1 MVVDDEPNNFD
12 VIETLLYT
20 EGYVLNYA
28 SNGQKALERLDK
40 FKPDLILLDVMMPEL
55 NGFEVCQRIK
65 TNPTWQHIP
74 IIMITALDSKETLA
88 NSLEVGADDFICKPV
103 SGIELKARIRSLL
116 RISQQHQSIQK
127 LCEQLQCVNQ
137 QLTELNIVLE
147 KQVKER
153 TAQLEKIILYDELTQ
168 LPSRIFLFEKL
179 EEIVRHRKKQPP
191 TQNIFALLYLD
202 CDRFKL
208 VNSALGYQMG
218 DQLLVAIAQRL
229 QQYLSPQDLLAYLGG
244 DEFCFFLDQRQ
255 NKSEIEQFAQTILE
269 SFNLPFI
276 IKNQEIFTTACIG
289 IALEDCTYQTPQQ
302 YLQNADIAMYKAK
315 LKGKGCYQFFDMPM
329 YTSSI
334 QNLQLNNDLRK
345 GLEKEEFLVY
355 YQPIVKLTTLEII
368 GFEALIRWQHPER
381 GLVSPS
387 EFITFIEET
396 GLIIPIGL
404 LVLKQACQQ
413 LRLWEQN
420 GYSDLIMSVN
430 LSVYQFAHPTLLE
443 DIDRVLQETE
453 ISPACLKLEITESAI
468 MENTNTAILL
478 TQELQARQ
486 IQISIDD
493 FGTGYSSLGYLS
505 QFPVDSIKIDRSF
518 VKNIS
523 DNQQN
528 VEIIKAITS
537 IGHTLSMTIIAE
549 GIETEQQ
556 LAYLRELGCEL
567 GQGYLFAKPLNS
579 EQATAILKRR
589 FLKVNQAIK

>member
-1 MVVDDEPNNFD
+1 M
-12 VIETLLYT
+12 
-20 EGYVLNYA
+20 A
-28 SNGQKALERLDK
+28 
-40 FKPDLILLDVMMPEL
+40 
-55 NGFEVCQRIK
+55 
-65 TNPTWQHIP
+65 H
-74 IIMITALDSKETLA
+74 
-88 NSLEVGADDFICKPV
+88 SLEVGADDFICKPV

-116 RISQQHQSIQK
+116 RISQQYQSIQQ
-127 LCEQLQCVNQ
+127 LCEQLQFVNQ
-137 QLTELNIVLE
+137 QLTELNNLLE

-153 TAQLEKIILYDELTQ
+153 TAQLEKIILYDKLTK
-168 LPSRIFLFEKL
+168 LPSRIFLFQKL
-179 EEIVRHRKKQPP
+179 EEILRERKEP
-191 TQNIFALLYLD
+191 TENQNIFALLYLD

-208 VNSALGYQMG
+208 VNSALGYHIG

-229 QQYLSPQDLLAYLGG
+229 QKYLSPQDLLAYLGG
-244 DEFCFFLDQRQ
+244 DEFCFFLAQRKD
-255 NKSEIEQFAQTILE
+255 KSEIDQFAQTILD
-269 SFNLPFI
+269 SFNLPFTVE
-276 IKNQEIFTTACIG
+276 NQEIFTTACIG
-289 IALEDCTYQTPQQ
+289 IALEDSASQTPQH
-302 YLQNADIAMYKAK
+302 YLQNADTAMYKAK

-345 GLEKEEFLVY
+345 GLEREEFLVY

-368 GFEALIRWQHPER
+368 GFEALMRWQHPER
-381 GLVSPS
+381 GLVPPG
-387 EFITFIEET
+387 EFIPFIEET

-443 DIDRVLQETE
+443 DIDRILQETE
-453 ISPACLKLEITESAI
+453 ISPAFLKLEITESAI

-478 TQELQARQ
+478 TKELRARQ

-528 VEIIKAITS
+528 VEVIKAIAG
-537 IGHTLSMTIIAE
+537 IGQKLSMTIIAE

-556 LAYLRELGCEL
+556 LAYLRDLGCEL
-567 GQGYLFAKPLNS
+567 GQGYLFAKPLNR
-579 EQATAILKRR
+579 EQATTILKHRI
-589 FLKVNQAIK
+589 LNTNQAIK